1 MSFNIGSR
9 ILAAAALIVVVT
21 FSAFILYFDINQSAE
36 IRASLKSKVTETGHL
51 ATTGISNW
59 ISGRQLLVE
68 NVAEN
73 IKSDPTNATVS
84 TTISKKVLGDAFLF
98 TYFGSDQGEMSM
110 FPNDALPEGY
120 DPRSRP
126 WYKGAVGAGSSTLTE
141 PYEDASTGNLI
152 VTMASPVLDGSKV
165 LGVAGGDIE
174 ITVLGDL
181 IRSVDLGGIGYAFL
195 VNDQGTVL
203 IHPDKQWTLKPIA
216 EVYPEETPNV
226 TDSTGDFTEG
236 SSDRMFAFFKV
247 EGLPSV
253 NWYLGFEIDRNAAFE
268 ALSNFRLTAIIT
280 AIVSVLAIMGL
291 LGILVRLWVSKP
303 VIAMT
308 DAMTNLAS
316 GSLDVDIPGQD
327 QTDEIGSMAAAVNVF
342 KTNAVEMGRLAKENE
357 QASERHA
364 EERRQT
370 LHQMADSFEQ
380 SVLSIVEAVVQASS
394 NTQNVATQLTSSAEE
409 SNSRALA
416 VSNAAEETSLSVQT
430 VAAATEELSAAI
442 REIGVQVTQSIQ
454 VTAEAVEGVNRTN
467 GTVTELADAAQ
478 RIGEVVSLISDVAG
492 QTNLLAL
499 NATIE
504 AARAGDAGKGFAV
517 VASEVKTLANQT
529 DQATGDIQTQVDGI
543 QGASTQSVQEIN
555 NISTTIEKMNE
566 YANAIAA
573 AIEEQG
579 AATQE
584 ISNSVQR
591 AAAGTQE
598 VSSNVA
604 VVTETSSQV
613 STEANNLLASS
624 SEMQAMAENLR
635 SEVKDFLNTV
645 RDS

>member
-21 FSAFILYFDINQSAE
+21 FSAFILYFDINQNTE
-36 IRASLKSKVTETGHL
+36 IRASLKSKVIETGNL

-59 ISGRQLLVE
+59 IGGRQILIE
-68 NVAEN
+68 NVGQN
-73 IKSDPTNATVS
+73 ILSDPSPDKVNTYVNR
-84 TTISKKVLGDAFLF
+84 KVLGDTFMF
-98 TYFGSDQGEMSM
+98 TYFGSDQGVMTM
-110 FPNDALPEGY
+110 FPNDALPDGY
-120 DPRSRP
+120 DPRARP
-126 WYKGAVGAGSSTLTE
+126 WYKGAIGAGSSTLTE

-152 VTMASPVLDGSKV
+152 VTMASPVMDGSKV
-165 LGVAGGDIE
+165 LGVVGGDIE

-181 IRSVDLGGIGYAFL
+181 IRSVDLGGIGHAFL

-203 IHPDKQWTLKPIA
+203 IHPDKQWTLKPIT
-216 EVYPEETPNV
+216 EVYPEETPKV
-226 TDSTGDFTEG
+226 TTDLINFTEG

-253 NWYLGFEIDRNAAFE
+253 NWYLGFEIDRDAAFE

-280 AIVSVLAIMGL
+280 AIVAVLAIMGL

-316 GSLDVDIPGQD
+316 GNLDVNIPGQD
-327 QTDEIGSMAAAVNVF
+327 QTDEIGSMAAAVDVF
-342 KTNAVEMGRLAKENE
+342 KTNAIEMGRLAKENE
-357 QASERHA
+357 LATERLA
-364 EERRQT
+364 EERRNT

-380 SVLSIVEAVVQASS
+380 SVLSIVESVVQASGQ
-394 NTQNVATQLTSSAEE
+394 TQNVASQLTSSAEE
-409 SNSRALA
+409 SNARALA
-416 VSNAAEETSLSVQT
+416 VSNAASETSLSVQT
-430 VAAATEELSAAI
+430 VAAATEQLSAAI

-454 VTAEAVEGVNRTN
+454 VASEAVAGVNRTN
-467 GTVTELADAAQ
+467 DTVTELADAAQ

-529 DQATGDIQTQVDGI
+529 DSATGDIQTQVDGI

-555 NISTTIEKMNE
+555 NISKTIERMNE
-566 YANAIAA
+566 FANAIAA

-584 ISNSVQR
+584 ISNSVQK

-598 VSSNVA
+598 VSSNVE
-604 VVTETSSQV
+604 VVTDASSQV
-613 STEANNLLASS
+613 SSEAKNLLESS
-624 SEMQAMAENLR
+624 SEMQSMAENLR

-645 RDS
+645 RDN

>member
-21 FSAFILYFDINQSAE
+21 FSAFILYFDINQKAE
-36 IRASLKSKVTETGHL
+36 IRASLKSNVIETGNL
-51 ATTGISNW
+51 ATTGIANW
-59 ISGRQLLVE
+59 ISGRQFLIE
-68 NVAEN
+68 NVGQN
-73 IKSDPTNATVS
+73 IVTDPSSEKVATYVDR
-84 TTISKKVLGDAFLF
+84 KVLSDTFMF
-98 TYFGSDQGEMSM
+98 TYFGSDQGVMTM
-110 FPNDALPEGY
+110 FPNDALPDGY
-120 DPRSRP
+120 DPRARP
-126 WYKGAVGAGSSTLTE
+126 WYKDAVAARSSTLTE

-152 VTMASPVLDGSKV
+152 VTVTTPVIDGDKV

-195 VNDQGTVL
+195 VNDKGTIL
-203 IHPDKQWTLKPIA
+203 IHPDKQWTLKSINDAFPDSPPTVSPDMASFA
-216 EVYPEETPNV
+216 E
-226 TDSTGDFTEG
+226 
-236 SSDRMFAFFKV
+236 SSNDQMFAFFQV
-247 EGLPSV
+247 EGLPTV
-253 NWYLGFEIDRNAAFE
+253 NWYLGLAIDRDAAFQS
-268 ALSNFRLTAIIT
+268 LTDFRITAIIT
-280 AIVSVLAIMGL
+280 AVVAVLAIMGL

-303 VIAMT
+303 VLAMT
-308 DAMTNLAS
+308 GAMTNLAS
-316 GSLDVDIPGQD
+316 GNLEVDIPGQE

-342 KTNAVEMGRLAKENE
+342 KTNAIEMGRLARENE
-357 QASERHA
+357 QATERLA
-364 EERRQT
+364 EERRNT

-394 NTQNVATQLTSSAEE
+394 KTQNVASQLTSSAEE
-409 SNSRALA
+409 SNARALA

-442 REIGVQVTQSIQ
+442 REIGVQVTQSIK
-454 VTAEAVEGVNRTN
+454 VTGEAVEGVNRTN
-467 GTVTELADAAQ
+467 GTVTELAEAAQ

-543 QGASTQSVQEIN
+543 QGASTQSVQEIK

-566 YANAIAA
+566 FANAIAA

-591 AAAGTQE
+591 AASGTQE

-604 VVTETSSQV
+604 VVTEASSQV
-613 STEANNLLASS
+613 SAEANNLLQSS
-624 SEMQAMAENLR
+624 SEMQTMAENLR
-635 SEVKDFLNTV
+635 SEVQDFLNTV
-645 RDS
+645 RNS